1 MWNVSPHVISYSPV
15 SHWKDR
21 VLFGQSP
28 PWPYS
33 QDRNLAIAQWFLK
46 SVSVKKELQI
56 IAVSV
61 HGLLQLFILLRAALK
76 TPQMLTLFRGCT
88 EHTNMREWS
97 LTECKFF
104 YWLEAYFCRCHVWGK
119 KKVVN
124 ETLKHAKYCREAYQ
138 WSIYRLKKNKSG
150 FWIYKTWFP
159 PSALRA
165 HRFVTK
171 PLHSFITN
179 SSLWMLNW
187 LIRLFYPMN
196 EILPLSQIG
205 TPLFFPLIFS

>member
-1 MWNVSPHVISYSPV
+1 MESLRLEKTFDHLVWPMGIAESQKETFYRIFAWCLVEFTGYC
-15 SHWKDR
+15 R
-21 VLFGQSP
+21 VKWLFGQSP

-88 EHTNMREWS
+88 EHANMREWS

-138 WSIYRLKKNKSG
+138 WSIYRLKKK
-150 FWIYKTWFP
+150 
-159 PSALRA
+159 
-165 HRFVTK
+165 
-171 PLHSFITN
+171 
-179 SSLWMLNW
+179 
-187 LIRLFYPMN
+187 
-196 EILPLSQIG
+196 
-205 TPLFFPLIFS
+205 